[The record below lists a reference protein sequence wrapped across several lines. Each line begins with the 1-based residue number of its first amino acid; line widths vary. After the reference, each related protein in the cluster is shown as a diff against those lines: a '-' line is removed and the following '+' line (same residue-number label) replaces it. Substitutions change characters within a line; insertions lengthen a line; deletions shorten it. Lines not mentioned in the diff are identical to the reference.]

1 MPPAHAPGN
10 HGRLPT
16 LVLLAAA
23 VAIGC
28 GRPPVGPPR
37 FTVRGQVTYCGEP
50 LPAGEIVFEP
60 DTAAGNRGPAGYG
73 VIIDG
78 RFETHRDTGT
88 VGGPQTVRIS
98 GFDGHAEDEFP
109 QGKHLFIDYTVT
121 ADLPRQDVTIDFD
134 VPAKAGIVKPQ
145 R

>member
-1 MPPAHAPGN
+1 MPPALAPRS
-10 HGRLPT
+10 HDRLT
-16 LVLLAAA
+16 ELVLLAVA
-23 VAIGC
+23 VVIGC

-37 FTVRGQVTYCGEP
+37 FAVRGHVTYRGEP

-60 DTAAGNRGPAGYG
+60 DSAAGNRGPAGYG

-109 QGKHLFIDYTVT
+109 QGKHLFIDYTIP
-121 ADLPRQDVTIDFD
+121 ADLPRQDAMIDFD
-134 VPAKAGIVKPQ
+134 VPAKAGAVKSQ